1 MKKILLI
8 LSMFLLTLFINGC
21 SSLTG
26 KSITLEISETK
37 AKQQEEEKAK
47 KIEEVKFFMNI
58 ILIAHDSYVDDHSI
72 YPEISELWDSS
83 ELLQNIHTNLGGDWS
98 FDYYFDPKA
107 EKLAYTVGMITAYSE
122 EEKIIIE
129 YDTYNLDYSIRNIE

>member
-21 SSLTG
+21 GLKG
-26 KSITLEISETK
+26 KSITLEITDRK
-37 AKQQEEEKAK
+37 VRQQQEEKAK

-72 YPEISELWDSS
+72 YPEISELLDSS
-83 ELLQNIHTNLGGDWS
+83 ELLQNIHTDLGGDWS
-98 FDYYFDPKA
+98 FDYDFDPEA
-107 EKLAYTVGMITAYSE
+107 EKIIYTTGIITAYSE
-122 EEKIIIE
+122 EGKNIIE

>member
-21 SSLTG
+21 GLKG
-26 KSITLEISETK
+26 KSITLEITETK
-37 AKQQEEEKAK
+37 AKQQQEEKAK
-47 KIEEVKFFMNI
+47 KIEKVKFFMNI

-72 YPEISELWDSS
+72 YPEINELWDNS
-83 ELLQNIHTNLGGDWS
+83 ELLQNIHADLGGDWS

-107 EKLAYTVGMITAYSE
+107 EKLTYTAGMITAYSE
-122 EEKIIIE
+122 QEKTKIE
-129 YDTYNLDYSIRNIE
+129 YDTYNLDYSITKTE